1 MPSSGSAYYALR
13 IFVDLSLE
21 NFFLWEA
28 IFLVGECRTILDTKC
43 THASPFVQF
52 LFKLFSLGEYIL
64 KINQCLNQFLHE
76 YIGKESYKT
85 RQSRNSLV
93 SASLSM

>member
-1 MPSSGSAYYALR
+1 MWN
-13 IFVDLSLE
+13 FFDLSLA
-21 NFFLWEA
+21 NFFLREA
-28 IFLVGECRTILDTKC
+28 IFLVGECRTILDTKY

-52 LFKLFSLGEYIL
+52 FKKLFSLGEYIL

-85 RQSRNSLV
+85 SLTRNSLV